1 MVIDL
6 KTGAEMETEMDV
18 NTKCN
23 IYEAISNANAEEIR
37 DILEHVLF
45 CYGELFPQWSV
56 SVLSVDK
63 NEDKIKQIDETI
75 ALLNTLKENPH
86 LLGPRLIKI

>member
-63 NEDKIKQIDETI
+63 KEDKIKQIDETI